1 MICIGYFQ
9 KLGKALMLPIAVLPI
24 AAMLLRLGQEDLLNI
39 HFISAAG
46 KAIFDQLPLLF
57 AMGVAI
63 GLSRNAAGAAALAG
77 AVGWFVLRAGTE
89 AINPD
94 INMSFFGGLLS
105 GIVAGHAYNRFS
117 EVQSEMLG
125 FFSGTRLVPIVTG
138 LAMLVIAWVCGYV
151 WPSIQAGVDAT
162 GRGLAESG
170 AVGQFSYGFL
180 NRILIPLGLHH
191 VLNAW
196 VWFGMGEFTNAA
208 GAVATGDLGR
218 FFAGDPTAGSFM
230 VGFFPV
236 MIAGLPCA
244 ALAMYLTAKKENR
257 RRVGGVLLSVGLTA
271 SLTGIT
277 EPLEF
282 MFMFLAPG
290 LYALHA
296 VLTGLAMVVTNALG
310 ILHGFGFSAGLFDL
324 VLNWG
329 LATNPWQLVT
339 VCVAFGALYFVT
351 FFTAIRL
358 FNLKTPGREAA
369 DSASSATIN
378 GATPVAQ
385 EKSKDKDADGAKDAL
400 SVEALQFAKALGG
413 RQNLTSIEACITRL
427 RLKIEDTSKVDAD
440 RLKSLGAHGVVH
452 LDASNVQVV
461 LGPRAEAIAAEMNRL
476 R

>member
-1 MICIGYFQ
+1 M
-9 KLGKALMLPIAVLPI
+9 
-24 AAMLLRLGQEDLLNI
+24 
-39 HFISAAG
+39 
-46 KAIFDQLPLLF
+46 
-57 AMGVAI
+57 
-63 GLSRNAAGAAALAG
+63 
-77 AVGWFVLRAGTE
+77 
-89 AINPD
+89 
-94 INMSFFGGLLS
+94 
-105 GIVAGHAYNRFS
+105 
-117 EVQSEMLG
+117 
-125 FFSGTRLVPIVTG
+125 
-138 LAMLVIAWVCGYV
+138 
-151 WPSIQAGVDAT
+151 
-162 GRGLAESG
+162 
-170 AVGQFSYGFL
+170 
-180 NRILIPLGLHH
+180 
-191 VLNAW
+191 
-196 VWFGMGEFTNAA
+196 
-208 GAVATGDLGR
+208 
-218 FFAGDPTAGSFM
+218 
-230 VGFFPV
+230 
-236 MIAGLPCA
+236 
-244 ALAMYLTAKKENR
+244 
-257 RRVGGVLLSVGLTA
+257 LLSVGLTA

-296 VLTGLAMVVTNALG
+296 VLTGLAMVITNALG

-369 DSASSATIN
+369 DSALDASSASIN
-378 GATPVAQ
+378 GATAVTQ
-385 EKSKDKDADGAKDAL
+385 EKSKDKDAEGAKDAL